1 MHFVVRVFVLRLI
14 DRVRKMFIRLQ
25 PPFFSEEAAGRR
37 RGGEKKEKKGNEE
50 SEWRCC
56 LKKTMGLFLI

>member
-37 RGGEKKEKKGNEE
+37 RGEKKEKKGNEE